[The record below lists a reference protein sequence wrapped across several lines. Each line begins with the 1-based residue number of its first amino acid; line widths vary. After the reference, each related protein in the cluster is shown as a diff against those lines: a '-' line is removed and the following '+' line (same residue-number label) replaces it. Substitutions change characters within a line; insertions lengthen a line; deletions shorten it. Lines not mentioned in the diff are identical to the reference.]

1 MNDDITRLAAVTADE
16 NGEHPGDVEEAAGS
30 LSWTMDE
37 DGSRWRAELPDG
49 RSALI
54 TRLKDGDEDGNGASF
69 LPTIHESADDFAT
82 GPICAGLLG
91 AMAWTV
97 RFAAE
102 NMSMP
107 VTAEDRLEDLADDVD
122 MLSARVEALA
132 ANSFG
137 RDAGESLVELIYK
150 RAYEQAHDQVVGRV
164 DALEVRIE
172 EIENAM
178 RDVLVLAPY
187 LRTFSERVTVLE
199 ERAGHPYAA

>member
-102 NMSMP
+102 NISMP
-107 VTAEDRLEDLADDVD
+107 ATVEERLDELDER
-122 MLSARVEALA
+122 LSVLA
-132 ANSFG
+132 ANSLG
-137 RDAGESLVELIYK
+137 RDSAETLTELIFR
-150 RAYEQAHDQVVGRV
+150 RAYELANERLVHRL
-164 DALEVRIE
+164 DALEVRVE
-172 EIENAM
+172 E
-178 RDVLVLAPY
+178 
-187 LRTFSERVTVLE
+187 LE
-199 ERAGHPYAA
+199 ARAG